1 MEDERALLLLGILRR
16 QDMHGY
22 QLHEFIDANMAV
34 CADLK
39 KPTAYFLLDK
49 MAARGWVTFEQAQ
62 EGNRPP
68 RRVYRLTPAG
78 EEAFQRMMRANL
90 TAYAPARFPGDVGLA
105 FIDALKP
112 AEAAQLLRRRRAAMA
127 EALTALQSAPEHAGS
142 AQLIIEHQRR
152 HLAAEM
158 AWLDE
163 VIAQIESAAQSAQQH
178 RPARSRRARPSSLVN
193 LDLPKT
199 SKPTNQIGG

>member
-1 MEDERALLLLGILRR
+1 MQDERELLLLGILRR

-22 QLHEFIDANMAV
+22 QLHEFIDANMAI
-34 CADLK
+34 CTDLK

-49 MAARGWVTFEQAQ
+49 MAARGWVTFEQTQ

-78 EEAFQRMMRANL
+78 DQAFQEMMRANL
-90 TAYAPARFPGDVGLA
+90 SSYSPARFPGDVGFA

-127 EALTALQSAPEHAGS
+127 DALAALDSTPDHAGG
-142 AQLIIEHQRR
+142 AQLIIDHQRR
-152 HLAAEM
+152 HLAAELE
-158 AWLDE
+158 WLDE
-163 VIAQIESAAQSAQQH
+163 VIARVEAPAT
-178 RPARSRRARPSSLVN
+178 RPRHSERRSQRPS
-193 LDLPKT
+193 
-199 SKPTNQIGG
+199 

>member
-22 QLHEFIDANMAV
+22 QLHEFIDMNLAV

-39 KPTAYFLLDK
+39 KATAYFLLDK
-49 MAARGWVTFEQAQ
+49 MAAEGWVTFERTQ

-68 RRVYRLTPAG
+68 RRVYRITPAG

-90 TAYAPARFPGDVGLA
+90 SAYTPARFPGDVGLA

-112 AEAAQLLRRRRAAMA
+112 AEAIRLLTQRRAAMLG
-127 EALTALQSAPEHAGS
+127 ALAALESTPEHAGG
-142 AQLIIEHQRR
+142 AQFIIEHQRR
-152 HLAAEM
+152 HLAAELD
-158 AWLDE
+158 WLDE
-163 VIAQIESAAQSAQQH
+163 VIARVEAM
-178 RPARSRRARPSSLVN
+178 PRRARAPARHSDPSS
-193 LDLPKT
+193 
-199 SKPTNQIGG
+199 

>member
-22 QLHEFIDANMAV
+22 QLHEFIDMNLAV

-39 KPTAYFLLDK
+39 KATAYFLLDK

-68 RRVYRLTPAG
+68 RRVYRVTPAG
-78 EEAFQRMMRANL
+78 EEAFQRMLRANL
-90 TAYAPARFPGDVGLA
+90 SAYMPARFGGDVGFA

-112 AEAAQLLRRRRAAMA
+112 KEAAHLLRQRRAIMA
-127 EALTALQSAPEHAGS
+127 DALAALESTPEHAGG

-152 HLAAEM
+152 HLAAELE
-158 AWLDE
+158 WLDD
-163 VIAQIESAAQSAQQH
+163 VIARVEETPRRGRA
-178 RPARSRRARPSSLVN
+178 PARRADPASS
-193 LDLPKT
+193 
-199 SKPTNQIGG
+199 

>member
-22 QLHEFIDANMAV
+22 QLHEFIDMNLAV

-39 KPTAYFLLDK
+39 KATAYFLLDK
-49 MAARGWVTFEQAQ
+49 MAAQGWVTFEQTQ

-68 RRVYRLTPAG
+68 RRVYRITPAG
-78 EEAFQRMMRANL
+78 EEAFQRMMRANVA
-90 TAYAPARFPGDVGLA
+90 AYRPVRFPGDVGLA

-112 AEAAQLLRRRRAAMA
+112 AEAAHLLRQRRAAMR
-127 EALTALQSAPEHAGS
+127 EALTALESTPEHAGG

-152 HLAAEM
+152 HLAAELD
-158 AWLDE
+158 WLDD
-163 VIAQIESAAQSAQQH
+163 VIARVEAAPRSAQ
-178 RPARSRRARPSSLVN
+178 PRRARA
-193 LDLPKT
+193 T
-199 SKPTNQIGG
+199 SA